1 MSREREADRTDFRED
16 PEVPRRPSTG
26 PRRVTQSKLPWYICG
41 MTITLT
47 PEQQALLS
55 AYVARGDFS
64 SIEEAALQLIDE
76 RIAERA
82 AEEGDDLAWAKPYV
96 DEARAAVARGDV
108 LTLDEHKARNAARL
122 ANAKR

>member
-1 MSREREADRTDFRED
+1 
-16 PEVPRRPSTG
+16 
-26 PRRVTQSKLPWYICG
+26 

-55 AYVARGDFS
+55 NYVARGDFS
-64 SIEEAALQLIDE
+64 SIEEAARQLIDE

-82 AEEGDDLAWAKPYV
+82 AEESDDLAWAKPFV

-122 ANAKR
+122 AAVKR